1 VLAAVV
7 EMSVRVPARF
17 VAEKLNGPPGSTVV
31 TFWMATKGIA
41 GLTILVKVQTSWA
54 LARIAVAG
62 IVSTLPAR
70 VPMAPVVLPDA
81 AALLSTQLA
90 AVIVKFVVV
99 PSVMVTAVPFA
110 TAETGASD
118 VG

>member
-17 VAEKLNGPPGSTVV
+17 VAEKLNGPPGSAVV
-31 TFWMATKGIA
+31 TFWMATRGIA

-54 LARIAVAG
+54 FARIAVAG
-62 IVSTLPAR
+62 MVSTFPAR

-90 AVIVKFVVV
+90 AVMVKFVVV
-99 PSVMVTAVPFA
+99 PSVILTCVPLA
-110 TAETGASD
+110 TAEMGASA